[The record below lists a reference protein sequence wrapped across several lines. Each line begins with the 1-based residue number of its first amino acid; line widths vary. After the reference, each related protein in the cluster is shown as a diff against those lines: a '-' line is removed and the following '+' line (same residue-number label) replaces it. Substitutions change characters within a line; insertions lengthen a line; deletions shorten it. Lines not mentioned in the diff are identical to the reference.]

1 MRLVRLAALTV
12 VLATVYFAQYLYDTT
27 SLTGFFPSWLLAQS
41 PILNNVLRL
50 LSGDLV
56 ELATWLT
63 LLSLLSF
70 GLLAPWWQG
79 EHGRAYRRLRRGR
92 SRLRAWWW
100 VAQSL
105 LLLAL
110 VGGAGILW
118 LEMQGNLPLWAVG
131 LWVGT
136 IALYVIGGVVASRV
150 RAPVV
155 YGDSYLETVR
165 PWDGW
170 PYWVV
175 LLVIFAALY
184 SYRLF
189 ELPVRIDP
197 LSAHV
202 ALAAQAWVRDLELP
216 RLASAPSELP
226 LPTLGFVALTRFI
239 LRDNLLAVRVA
250 GVSAALL
257 LISAVWLV
265 GSELF
270 RRLPVFGLYG
280 EVLEDDGRWVA
291 LLAMMVVGVSLPI
304 FHWSRSPLVLEG
316 LAIGTLGLWALLR
329 GLRRDRP
336 GLLGLSAL
344 LLGWAIFYGPV
355 GLLSTVVALLL
366 WWGVLLLESSWL
378 TGKLVA
384 REQGGQAVPVQ
395 RGVGWRG
402 FGYWLAGIAV
412 MISPLLGRWL
422 TVPGAFAA
430 QWVWPGEVLISQEG
444 LLLGASL
451 DWRARLVT
459 TLLGLNHLPDAT
471 AMLQFDDHL
480 VYSLLAPL
488 LALAL
493 GALLLNIDSLVGW
506 SIVTWLVVMVVGVGL
521 TASILPNW
529 AAMVVLLPVVGLA
542 IAFAL
547 DRLRLLIMVSAG
559 TWTLQATVYLAL
571 GLVVTAG
578 FFGWINYYNVIQ
590 RESDLPSSVG
600 RALREAGN
608 RPVALVSANVPLE
621 QVLSDPVVQ
630 MLAAER
636 TDLAQ
641 LPTVNA
647 RNWLP
652 LPPTT
657 RLLLAPGDGALQ
669 SAVESAYPGGSFTVM
684 RDLHANPLLY
694 LYDIPNDPAS
704 DLASDGAGTP
714 VEEATQPASPLP
726 E

>member
-1 MRLVRLAALTV
+1 MRLVRLVALV
-12 VLATVYFAQYLYDTT
+12 LVLATVYFAQYLFDTT
-27 SLTGFFPSWLLAQS
+27 SLTGFLPSWLLAQS
-41 PILNNVLRL
+41 PL
-50 LSGDLV
+50 LSNVSRWLPGDLV

-79 EHGRAYRRLRRGR
+79 ERGRAYRRLRQGR
-92 SRLRAWWW
+92 AYLRAWWW

-105 LLLAL
+105 PLLAL
-110 VGGAGILW
+110 VGAIGVVW
-118 LEMQGNLPLWAVG
+118 LEMQGNLALWAVG
-131 LWVGT
+131 LWAGT
-136 IALYVIGGVVASRV
+136 IALYAIGGVVASRV

-175 LLVIFAALY
+175 LLAIFAALY
-184 SYRLF
+184 TYRLF
-189 ELPVRIDP
+189 ELPNRIDP
-197 LSAHV
+197 LSARV

-216 RLASAPSELP
+216 RLASIPNELP
-226 LPTLGFVALTRFI
+226 LPTLGFMALTRLI

-257 LISAVWLV
+257 LISAVWMV

-270 RRLPVFGLYG
+270 RRVPAYGLYG

-316 LAIGTLGLWALLR
+316 LAIGTIGLWALLR

-355 GLLSTVVALLL
+355 GLLSTVVALLI
-366 WWGVLLLESSWL
+366 WWGVLLLESNWL

-384 REQGGQAVPVQ
+384 RERDGEAVPVQ

-412 MISPLLGRWL
+412 MILPLVSRWL

-430 QWVWPGEVLISQEG
+430 QWVWPGEALISQG
-444 LLLGASL
+444 SALLG
-451 DWRARLVT
+451 WRERLVT
-459 TLLGLNHLPDAT
+459 MLLGLNHLADAT
-471 AMLQFDDHL
+471 TTLNFDDHL

-506 SIVTWLVVMVVGVGL
+506 TIVTWLVATVVGVGL
-521 TASILPNW
+521 TVPVLPNW
-529 AAMVVLLPVVGLA
+529 MAMVVLLPVIGLA
-542 IAFAL
+542 VAFTL
-547 DRLRLLIMVSAG
+547 DRLRLLIMLNAG

-571 GLVVTAG
+571 GIVVTAG
-578 FFGWINYYNVIQ
+578 FFGWINYYNVVQ
-590 RESDLPSSVG
+590 RDSDLPSSVG
-600 RALREAGN
+600 RALRDAAD
-608 RPVALVSANVPLE
+608 RPVVLVSANVQLE
-621 QVLSDPVVQ
+621 QALTDPVVQ
-630 MLAAER
+630 MLAAAR

-647 RNWLP
+647 RDWSP
-652 LPPTT
+652 IPPAT

-669 SAVESAYPGGSFTVM
+669 SAVEAAYPGGSFTVM
-684 RDLHANPLLY
+684 RDLHANPILY
-694 LYDIPNDPAS
+694 VYDM
-704 DLASDGAGTP
+704 AGVAGDR
-714 VEEATQPASPLP
+714 VEEDAQPMSPVQK
-726 E
+726 